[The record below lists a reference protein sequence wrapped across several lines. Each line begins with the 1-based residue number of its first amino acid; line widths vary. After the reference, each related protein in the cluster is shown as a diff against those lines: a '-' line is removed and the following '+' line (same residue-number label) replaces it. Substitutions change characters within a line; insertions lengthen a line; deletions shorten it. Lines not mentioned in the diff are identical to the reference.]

1 MQPTADIDPRAR
13 PLAGVAP
20 AETAAPARRGWRLR
34 REWVQAWL
42 LLAPALILLFAFTHL
57 PAIQTVID
65 SFWSTPRGRRPAAFV
80 GLANYARLLED
91 PIFIRAMVNNAIYA
105 AITIPASI
113 ALALV
118 MALFVHGRLFGLGF
132 VRMAY
137 FTPTVLPL
145 IAVANIW
152 LFFYLPG
159 IGLFDQIRG
168 LFGLPARNWVG
179 QPATA
184 LYAVMMVTI
193 WSQAGFFMIF
203 YLAALQTIPQSL
215 REAAALEGA
224 SRWTFFRR
232 VTWPLIMPT
241 TLFISVNATINA
253 FRTVDHIFVMTQ
265 GGPNNASMLLLYYI
279 YEQGFR
285 FWDTAYAATL
295 SVVMV
300 TILAVVGI
308 GQFFLLDRRTHYR

>member
-1 MQPTADIDPRAR
+1 MKTRDWMVA
-13 PLAGVAP
+13 LAF
-20 AETAAPARRGWRLR
+20 
-34 REWVQAWL
+34 
-42 LLAPALILLFAFTHL
+42 LAPALILLFSFTHY

-65 SFWSTPRGRRPAAFV
+65 SFWSTARGRRPSVFV
-80 GLANYARLLED
+80 GPANYTRMLD
-91 PIFIRAMVNNAIYA
+91 DDIFRRAMINNAIYA
-105 AITIPASI
+105 AITIPSSV
-113 ALALV
+113 ALALI
-118 MALFVHGRLFGLGF
+118 MALFVQGRIIGRGF

-159 IGLFDQIRG
+159 FGLFEQVRG
-168 LFGLPARNWVG
+168 AMGLDPRNWIG
-179 QPATA
+179 TPDTA
-184 LYAVMMVTI
+184 LYAVTVVTV

-203 YLAALQTIPQSL
+203 YLAALQAIPPTL
-215 REAAALEGA
+215 REAAAIEGCSA
-224 SRWTFFRR
+224 PTFFRR

-285 FWDTAYAATL
+285 FWDTAYASALT
-295 SVVMV
+295 VVMV
-300 TILAVVGI
+300 AILALVGI
-308 GQFFLLDRRTHYR
+308 GQFFLLDRKVHYR

>member
-1 MQPTADIDPRAR
+1 MIK
-13 PLAGVAP
+13 
-20 AETAAPARRGWRLR
+20 
-34 REWVQAWL
+34 REWMIAL
-42 LLAPALILLFAFTHL
+42 AFLAPALILLFSFTHY

-65 SFWSTPRGRRPAAFV
+65 SFWSTARGRRPSLFI
-80 GLANYARLLED
+80 GLGNYARLLED
-91 PIFIRAMVNNAIYA
+91 DIFRRAMINNAIYA
-105 AITIPASI
+105 AITIPASV
-113 ALALV
+113 ALALA
-118 MALFVHGRLFGLGF
+118 MALFVQGRLAGRSF

-159 IGLFDQIRG
+159 FGLFEQIRG
-168 LFGLPARNWVG
+168 ALGFDPRNWIG
-179 QPATA
+179 TPDTA
-184 LYAVMMVTI
+184 LYAVTAVTV

-203 YLAALQTIPQSL
+203 YLAALQTIPPNL
-215 REAAALEGA
+215 RDAAAIEGC
-224 SRWTFFRR
+224 SNLTFFRR

-285 FWDTAYAATL
+285 FWDTAYASALT
-295 SVVMV
+295 VVMV
-300 TILAVVGI
+300 VILALVGI
-308 GQFFLLDRRTHYR
+308 GQFFLLDRKVHYK